1 MPLQIRRGT
10 NTQRTAMTQPLA
22 QGELLYVTDDQRLY
36 IGNGTTLGGVQ
47 ITGYNNEDA
56 QDAAAL
62 LFSNGAHTG
71 ITFTYNDV
79 AASMSA
85 VVDLANYQ
93 GTIGATSFKG
103 SIVADDS
110 TLLVDGISGRIVGPV
125 FSNVTGNVTGNLTGN
140 VLGNITGVI
149 TGTAGSTIT
158 GTLTGSLLGTS
169 SGLHTGDVKGSIF
182 GDDSSIMVDVIDRS
196 VSAKAVIITDVL
208 GGGSTHAIQGILNNL
223 NIGSTSNPTSILMNI
238 DTSREGLALIGPTTG
253 GAGNQPSLSLSA
265 ARGSSTSPA
274 IVQNAD
280 ALGIIKFK
288 AWTGAATATGHIDVA
303 FLGAIVD
310 DVSISPGDTVLNG
323 QLAFG
328 MSADASAGD
337 LAFVF
342 PGGLLSASGI
352 GYRPGLGGV
361 QTQGGANKATSVT
374 LNKICGE
381 ITMNAALLAAN
392 TTVTFPFVNSK
403 MGADAHLL
411 ITHVSGGT
419 LGAYGVG
426 GIVTST
432 GNATIHVRN
441 LTSGGLSE
449 AIVLKYTVFLS
460 SNS

>member
-47 ITGYNNEDA
+47 ITGYTNEDA
-56 QDAAAL
+56 QDASAQ

-79 AASMSA
+79 AASISA

-125 FSNVTGNVTGNLTGN
+125 FSNVVGDVTGTLTGN
-140 VLGNITGVI
+140 VVGNITGVI

-196 VSAKAVIITDVL
+196 VSAKTIIVTDTL
-208 GGGSTHAIQGILNNL
+208 GGATTHTIQG
-223 NIGSTSNPTSILMNI
+223 NINDLFIGTAASPTSVFMNL
-238 DTSREGLALIGPTTG
+238 DTSQEGLMLRGVTTG
-253 GAGNQPSLSLSA
+253 GAGDQPVLSFRS
-265 ARGSSTSPA
+265 ARGSIASPT
-274 IVQNAD
+274 IVQD
-280 ALGIIKFK
+280 LDSLGLISFDG
-288 AWTGAATATGHIDVA
+288 WTGNTGTPTGHAKASFIGSSVDDLSIVSGDATIAATLVMGSYADTGT
-303 FLGAIVD
+303 D
-310 DVSISPGDTVLNG
+310 DLFYMFKGGTFS
-323 QLAFG
+323 
-328 MSADASAGD
+328 ASA
-337 LAFVF
+337 
-342 PGGLLSASGI
+342 I
-352 GYRPGLGGV
+352 GYRTGFGGTV
-361 QTQGGANKATSVT
+361 TQGTNKATGVT
-374 LNKICGE
+374 LDKICGQ
-381 ITMNAALLAAN
+381 ITLNAALLAAN
-392 TTVTFPFVNSK
+392 TTVTFTLTNSK
-403 MGADAHLL
+403 ITAEDHILV
-411 ITHVSGGT
+411 THVSGGT

-426 GIVTST
+426 GIVPAAGS
-432 GNATIHVRN
+432 ATLYVRN

-460 SNS
+460 ANS

>member
-47 ITGYNNEDA
+47 ITGYTNEDA
-56 QDAAAL
+56 QDASAL

-79 AASMSA
+79 AASISA

-125 FSNVTGNVTGNLTGN
+125 FSNVVGDVTGTLTGN
-140 VLGNITGVI
+140 VVGNITGVI

-196 VSAKAVIITDVL
+196 VSAKTVTITDTL
-208 GGGSTHAIQGILNNL
+208 GGATTHTIQG
-223 NIGSTSNPTSILMNI
+223 NINDLFIGTAASPTSIFMNL
-238 DTSREGLALIGPTTG
+238 DTSKEGLMLRGVTTG
-253 GAGNQPSLSLSA
+253 GAGNQPALSFRS
-265 ARGSSTSPA
+265 ARGSIVSPV
-274 IVQNAD
+274 IVQD
-280 ALGIIKFK
+280 LDSLGLISFDG
-288 AWTGAATATGHIDVA
+288 WTGNTGTPTGHAKASFI
-303 FLGAIVD
+303 GSSVD
-310 DVSISPGDTVLNG
+310 DISIVSGDATIGATLVMG
-323 QLAFG
+323 
-328 MSADASAGD
+328 SYADTGTDDLFYMFKGGTFSASA
-337 LAFVF
+337 
-342 PGGLLSASGI
+342 I
-352 GYRPGLGGV
+352 GYRTGFGGTV
-361 QTQGGANKATSVT
+361 TQGTNKATGVT

-381 ITMNAALLAAN
+381 ITLNAALLAAN
-392 TTVTFPFVNSK
+392 TTVTFTLTNSK
-403 MGADAHLL
+403 ITAEDHILV
-411 ITHVSGGT
+411 THVSGGT

-426 GIVTST
+426 GIVPAAGS
-432 GNATIHVRN
+432 ATLYVRN

-460 SNS
+460 ANS